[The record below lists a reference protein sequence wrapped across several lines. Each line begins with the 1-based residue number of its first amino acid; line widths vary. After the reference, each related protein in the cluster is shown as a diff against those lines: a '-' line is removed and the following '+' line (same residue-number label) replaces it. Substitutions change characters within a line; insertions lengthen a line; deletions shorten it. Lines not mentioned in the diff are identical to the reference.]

1 MGDAPC
7 GRVGHATIA
16 QRHQPR
22 RRADAGRTGQAHR
35 EGSNMAVET
44 TRVAP
49 ETENVAVRDY
59 DAPASEEEATAR
71 IGGFA

>member
-1 MGDAPC
+1 
-7 GRVGHATIA
+7 
-16 QRHQPR
+16 
-22 RRADAGRTGQAHR
+22 
-35 EGSNMAVET
+35 MAVET